1 MDRRWTGKTKI
12 KMAAWLLLAL
22 SFGLVLATGCGRTG
36 GNGDANPTPTTV
48 QEPTPTVG
56 KDAQEVL
63 GWLEDA
69 ESVMDASPET
79 DGIDLDLAAIEADNG
94 ATSDPAPLLTSAA
107 LLEKDLN
114 VTVPTVD
121 AIP

>member
-1 MDRRWTGKTKI
+1 MERRWTARTKI
-12 KMAAWLLLAL
+12 KASALLVLAL

-36 GNGDANPTPTTV
+36 GGDATPTPTTV

-56 KDAQEVL
+56 TDSQEIL
-63 GWLEDA
+63 GWLEDTETVLDSA
-69 ESVMDASPET
+69 PVT

-94 ATSDPAPLLTSAA
+94 ATSDPAPFLTSAA
-107 LLEKDLN
+107 GMEKDLS
-114 VTVPTVD
+114 VTVPTVA

>member
-1 MDRRWTGKTKI
+1 MERRWTGRTKI
-12 KMAAWLLLAL
+12 KTAAWLLLTF
-22 SFGLVLATGCGRTG
+22 SFGLVLATGCGRTR

-56 KDAQEVL
+56 KDSQEVL

-69 ESVMDASPET
+69 ESVMDASPEAE
-79 DGIDLDLAAIEADNG
+79 GIDLDLAAIEADNG

-114 VTVPTVD
+114 ITVPTVD

>member
-1 MDRRWTGKTKI
+1 MERRWTARAKI
-12 KMAAWLLLAL
+12 KASALLVLAL

-36 GNGDANPTPTTV
+36 GDGDADPTPTTV
-48 QEPTPTVG
+48 QEPIPTVG
-56 KDAQEVL
+56 ADSQEVL

-69 ESVMDASPET
+69 ETVMDAAPAT
-79 DGIDLDLAAIEADNG
+79 DGIDLDLAAIETENT

-107 LLEKDLN
+107 GMEKDLN
-114 VTVPTVD
+114 VTVPTVA